1 MKYSLQ
7 ILKNKNL
14 FKRHKNPSPN
24 ALKIKYFWTLSYNHW
39 VFFGIAGNSKRTIN
53 ELFPQNILVK
63 QSHFQHVD
71 MANLVAQFY
80 WYNITKLS
88 NPQIQ
93 EKGMSEKRL
102 DAAPVHK
109 TLKSA
114 VS

>member
-1 MKYSLQ
+1 
-7 ILKNKNL
+7 
-14 FKRHKNPSPN
+14 
-24 ALKIKYFWTLSYNHW
+24 
-39 VFFGIAGNSKRTIN
+39 
-53 ELFPQNILVK
+53 
-63 QSHFQHVD
+63 